1 MPTQL
6 RHTLDLAVRLLDT
19 TSGMLVTGAD
29 VALFRDGKRVRHMEK
44 GGHLIL
50 IDTGRTDFT
59 LTVQAPG
66 YELHTSA
73 VYYERLDRGL
83 PALDLH
89 LIPGP
94 GYRAPVPCLTLS
106 GRCPGITSLTA
117 VRAGESAC
125 LIREFEPRKRILT
138 LFNPH
143 RLELD
148 RVHYALVNP
157 DAGTYE
163 PFSIVKRISDHEFK
177 LDHPLE
183 GEFGTYFPVC
193 PLIFGRAGPE
203 DTYCLRVRDSGTSAQ
218 WMVRWE
224 AGGPPQFKTVDFRRP
239 ETVTLP

>member
-1 MPTQL
+1 MPTRL
-6 RHTLDLAVRLLDT
+6 CHTLDLAVRLLDT

-29 VALFRDGKRVRHMEK
+29 VALFRDGKRIRHMEK

-50 IDTGRTDFT
+50 IDCGRTDFT

-66 YELHTSA
+66 YETRTCP
-73 VYYERLDRGL
+73 VCYEHLDKNL
-83 PALDLH
+83 PALDFH

-94 GYRAPVPCLTLS
+94 DYRSTVPFLTLS
-106 GRCPGITSLTA
+106 GPDPDFTSLTA

-125 LIREFEPRKRILT
+125 LIRDFEPRKRILT
-138 LFNPH
+138 IFNPH
-143 RLELD
+143 RLELN

-157 DAGTYE
+157 DAETYE

-183 GEFGTYFPVC
+183 GEFGTHFPIG
-193 PLIFGRAGPE
+193 PLIFGRVGPE
-203 DTYCLRVRDSGTSAQ
+203 GYCLRVRDSSANAR

-239 ETVTLP
+239 DTL